1 MQFCDECGSMMKK
14 RNEQMVCGSCG
25 YQTDQDSAI
34 GNFVSTQKQT
44 DEDIIETEEG
54 AEFEGKPTDNNV
66 ICDEY
71 EHTVARYTIK
81 QTGSADEPST
91 RFFKFENRISVS
103 NSYQIRSPPVSV

>member
-44 DEDIIETEEG
+44 DE
-54 AEFEGKPTDNNV
+54 
-66 ICDEY
+66 
-71 EHTVARYTIK
+71 
-81 QTGSADEPST
+81 
-91 RFFKFENRISVS
+91 
-103 NSYQIRSPPVSV
+103 